1 MPNRE
6 TRRLTMVIALFKF
19 RLRPDIDMAEWEQT
33 FVRMV
38 GLASEMPGFVSVEPY
53 AAEDGSGLA
62 VVRFESEAALQAWK
76 TQPDHVVTQGRGRE
90 AFFDSYHMTVATSII
105 REYDFHREKSAE
117 AAVA

>member
-62 VVRFESEAALQAWK
+62 VVRFSPRRLTKPGRPSQITCSRKDEAAK
-76 TQPDHVVTQGRGRE
+76 PSSTRT
-90 AFFDSYHMTVATSII
+90 T
-105 REYDFHREKSAE
+105 
-117 AAVA
+117 